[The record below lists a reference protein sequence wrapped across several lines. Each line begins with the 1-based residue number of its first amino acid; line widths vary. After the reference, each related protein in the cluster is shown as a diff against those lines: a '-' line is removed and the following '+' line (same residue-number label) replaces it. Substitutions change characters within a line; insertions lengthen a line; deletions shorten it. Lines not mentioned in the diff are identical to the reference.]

1 MMTKEQ
7 ELKFLE
13 FCDNLHKFIIK
24 NGWQGAS
31 YASVAM
37 MFAVAKKLGI
47 DAKPCIGECIQKN
60 QELFDHSWLLI
71 DEKIYDIAI
80 SMPLELESATGPVF
94 ASIDMKTKKE
104 VDIEYGI
111 KHKGLGKEALL
122 PFNQNIYRYLR
133 GCDALK
139 LIELIIDLAKNSRIY
154 ITRKWMEQNLS
165 NEYFALVDNRPY
177 NCSK

>member
-1 MMTKEQ
+1 
-7 ELKFLE
+7 
-13 FCDNLHKFIIK
+13 
-24 NGWQGAS
+24 
-31 YASVAM
+31 
-37 MFAVAKKLGI
+37 
-47 DAKPCIGECIQKN
+47 
-60 QELFDHSWLLI
+60 
-71 DEKIYDIAI
+71 
-80 SMPLELESATGPVF
+80 MPLELESATGPVF

-111 KHKGLGKEALL
+111 KYKGLGKEALL

-139 LIELIIDLAKNSRIY
+139 LIELIIDLAKNSHIY
-154 ITRKWMEQNLS
+154 MTRKWMEQNLS